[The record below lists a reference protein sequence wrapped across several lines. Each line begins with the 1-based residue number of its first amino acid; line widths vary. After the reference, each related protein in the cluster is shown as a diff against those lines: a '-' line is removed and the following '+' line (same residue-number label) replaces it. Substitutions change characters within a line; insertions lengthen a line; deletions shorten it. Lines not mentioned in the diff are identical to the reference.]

1 MSTKHLSRLRHDD
14 ICLFVEGLVQKASR
28 CRADPLLFEGER
40 ELGGKAVTMN
50 DDVELNM
57 AQFEAWMAALPS
69 KL

>member
-1 MSTKHLSRLRHDD
+1 M
-14 ICLFVEGLVQKASR
+14 FVCGGADQKASR
-28 CRADPLLFEGER
+28 CCADPLLFEGER

>member
-1 MSTKHLSRLRHDD
+1 M
-14 ICLFVEGLVQKASR
+14 FAEGLIQKASR
-28 CRADPLLFEGER
+28 CCADPLLFEGER